1 MRRFTWRIF
10 VMEARPPC
18 YNFFDQDVLM
28 KPYADYTLRLERL
41 LDVCRKSGDKL
52 SVDAYLQEIV
62 RTGAELTSSTGC
74 SILTYAEEERCLRFV
89 AALEGEI
96 DALRGVSVPLDRSVA
111 GWVYRRQLGLVT
123 SQAEADARIHR
134 VADRELANGTHALL
148 AVPMFFRGRCVGVME
163 AVNKAEDYTEED
175 VRAVELLA
183 AMAAGAIENQRLL
196 QESQSACEQM
206 MAVDRMKDDFLAIAS
221 HELRTPLTAILDGL
235 EQAAAA
241 NDGQLR
247 TTLGPAVKAAE
258 RLRSVIEQMM
268 DSDRLEK
275 GLGQLQQSDV
285 DVLELVNEIAAGVQA
300 EAESHAVRLVV
311 EPVPFAVFCRLD
323 PEKTGMA
330 LHNVL
335 QNAIQFN
342 QPGGEAR
349 VRVCDGE
356 TGVQICVE
364 DTGIGIPAEALE
376 KVFTR
381 FYQVESHLTRRH
393 GGMGPGLAVAREM
406 MELQGGRIWAENRA
420 EGGSR
425 FTLELPRAQGEAGF

>member
-1 MRRFTWRIF
+1 
-10 VMEARPPC
+10 MEARPPC
-18 YNFFDQDVLM
+18 YNFSDQDVLM
-28 KPYADYTLRLERL
+28 KAYADYTLRLERL
-41 LDVCRKSGDKL
+41 LDVCRKSGDPL
-52 SVDAYLQEIV
+52 PVDAYLQEIV
-62 RTGAELTSSTGC
+62 NAGAELTGSTGC
-74 SILTYAEEERCLRFV
+74 SILTYVEEERCLRFA
-89 AALEGEI
+89 AALEGEFT
-96 DALRGVSVPLDRSVA
+96 ALRGVSVPLDRSVA
-111 GWVYRRQLGLVT
+111 GWVYRRQQRLVT
-123 SQAEADARIHR
+123 SQAAEDARIHR

-163 AVNKAEDYTEED
+163 AVNKAEDYNAED
-175 VRAVELLA
+175 IRAVELLA

-221 HELRTPLTAILDGL
+221 HELRTPLTAVLDGL
-235 EQAAAA
+235 EQAATV

-247 TTLGPAVKAAE
+247 TALEPAVKAAE
-258 RLRSVIEQMM
+258 RLRGVIDQMV

-275 GLGQLQQSDV
+275 GLGRLQQSEV
-285 DVLELVNEIAAGVQA
+285 DVLELVNEIAAGAQA
-300 EAESHAVRLVV
+300 EAEKYSVRLVV

-330 LHNVL
+330 LRNVL

-342 QPGGEAR
+342 QPGGEVHMR
-349 VRVCDGE
+349 VGEGE

-376 KVFTR
+376 KIFAR
-381 FYQVESHLTRRH
+381 FYQVEAHLTRRH
-393 GGMGPGLAVAREM
+393 GGMGLGLAVAREM
-406 MELQGGRIWAENRA
+406 MDMQGGRIWAENRA

-425 FTLELPRAQGEAGF
+425 FTLELPHA